1 MNIYEFAVEFEREH
15 REYYLER
22 SKKAPTE
29 HMKKLFEEMAEEERK
44 HEEIVLQLRAEK
56 GGRGKSSQIL
66 RKGPGIFSGR

>member
-29 HMKKLFEEMAEEERK
+29 HMKKL
-44 HEEIVLQLRAEK
+44 
-56 GGRGKSSQIL
+56 
-66 RKGPGIFSGR
+66 